1 MNTVLERLKYHHFHL
16 YLIALYSFFTHVIY
30 KKDMYEVNNNVES
43 RHLLI
48 TYSLTELNSK
58 ETKIFLDL
66 QYKNMIHSSSLS
78 TKVFLCTMDMEGK
91 ILGHQFSHDQKI
103 VYSLNNTTITLNKK
117 LLHSTLFGSIKL
129 IRI

>member
-1 MNTVLERLKYHHFHL
+1 MNTVLERLKYHHFHI
-16 YLIALYSFFTHVIY
+16 YFIALYSLFTHVTY
-30 KKDMYEVNNNVES
+30 KKDFYKGNNNIECQ
-43 RHLLI
+43 HLLI
-48 TYSLTELNSK
+48 THSLKEVNSK

-66 QYKNMIHSSSLS
+66 KYKNIINSSSLPS
-78 TKVFLCTMDMEGK
+78 KVFLGAMVMEGK

-103 VYSLNNTTITLNKK
+103 ASRLNNITILLNKK